1 MKFTLVFLASIFSFL
16 SFAQLTEREL
26 QEVRVRDSLRNN
38 AEKVQALRR
47 SAILE
52 LQGED
57 VGQLMQKFAG
67 VSIRSYGGLGG
78 LKTISVRSL
87 GSNHSS
93 IVVDGFTLINN
104 QTGQINLGQ
113 LQTESLE
120 SLQLI
125 TGGQKNYLVP
135 TSAQVSGSSL
145 LLETFEASFTEH
157 KHQVRFSSKVGSFG
171 QFDNYLSYK
180 CSKDRLFFSVFG
192 KYRLA
197 NGTYPYSF
205 RNGTTVYA
213 GERLN
218 NFYQDAMGGANFGL
232 KSKKG
237 GIYQLAYRKELVN
250 QELPGA
256 VILYTQNGFQT
267 LKTLNDRVQISYLRH
282 LNRWSVRAFSAY
294 SAMSMVYTDSSYLN
308 SAGFLQSNY
317 SNSIGQIGMNARFR
331 FKERLY
337 LFAGIEEQLSLLV
350 ANVSGIDHTKRA
362 HSFGVIGFSYYNSN
376 FTLTSQLSGQV
387 VLEQNGNQNRTPL
400 YKMNPFVQLEL
411 KEIGKK
417 VKGQLT
423 LFYRNSFRMPSFSE
437 LYYNSIG
444 NTNLK
449 PEKADQISLG
459 KTLTIRNSK
468 TQFVNRANVYY
479 NQVRD
484 KIVAIPT
491 KNLFVWSMQNVG
503 KVGIIGFEESAE
515 WCYTLSQNWSTCVV
529 LNYTFQQVSDI
540 TDRESPTFK
549 HQIAY
554 IPKHSGNVDLTIKRK
569 NTGLRISNFASSLRY
584 SLNENIP
591 ANQVDRFWV
600 TDAAVFTKLPIRNH
614 DIRLQFTLKNTF
626 NSSYAIVRYY
636 VMPGRSFLISLN
648 YALK

>member
-1 MKFTLVFLASIFSFL
+1 MKFTLLLLASMLSFL

-67 VSIRSYGGLGG
+67 VAVRSYGGLGG

-93 IVVDGFTLINN
+93 IVVDGFTLVNN

-135 TSAQVSGSSL
+135 SSAHVSGSSL
-145 LLETFEASFTEH
+145 LIETFEASFSEH
-157 KHQVRFSSKVGSFG
+157 KHQVRFSSKIGSFG
-171 QFDNYLSYK
+171 QIDNYLSYK
-180 CSKDRLFFSVFG
+180 LGKERLYFSVFG
-192 KYRLA
+192 KYRIA

-205 RNGTTVYA
+205 RNGTSTYS

-218 NFYQDAMGGANFGL
+218 NFYQDAMGGANLGF
-232 KSKKG
+232 KTKKG
-237 GIYQLAYRKELVN
+237 GVVQLAYRKELVD

-256 VILYTQNGFQT
+256 VILYSQNGFQT
-267 LKTLNDRVQISYLRH
+267 LKTNNDRIQLSYLKH
-282 LNRWSVRAFSAY
+282 LKRWSLRAFSAY
-294 SAMSMVYTDSSYLN
+294 SALSMVYTDSSYLN
-308 SAGFLQSNY
+308 SAGFLQSDY
-317 SNSIGQIGMNARFR
+317 SNSIGQVGLNARFR
-331 FKERLY
+331 LKERLY
-337 LFAGIEEQLSLLV
+337 LFGGIEEQLSMLV
-350 ANVSGIDHTKRA
+350 STVDGIDEAKRA
-362 HSFGVIGFSYYNSN
+362 HSFGILGFSYYNSI
-376 FTLTSQLSGQV
+376 FTLTGQFSGQYIV
-387 VLEQNGNQNRTPL
+387 EENANQKRTPL
-400 YKMNPFVQLEL
+400 YKMNPFFQLES

-444 NTNLK
+444 NANLR

-468 TQFVNRANVYY
+468 TQFVNRASVYY

-503 KVGIIGFEESAE
+503 KVAIVGFEESAE
-515 WCYTLSQNWSTCVV
+515 WCQTLSKNWSTCLV
-529 LNYTFQQVSDI
+529 LNYTFQRVSDI
-540 TDRESPTFK
+540 TDRHAPTFQ

-554 IPKHSGNVDLTIKRK
+554 IPKHSGNADLTVKRK

-591 ANQVDRFWV
+591 ANKVDGFWL
-600 TDAAVFTKLPIRNH
+600 TDLAVFTKLPLRNH

-648 YALK
+648 YAFK

>member
-1 MKFTLVFLASIFSFL
+1 MLSFL

-26 QEVRVRDSLRNN
+26 QEVRVRDSLRTH
-38 AEKVQALRR
+38 AEKVPTLRR
-47 SAILE
+47 SALLE

-67 VSIRSYGGLGG
+67 VAIRSYGGLGG

-93 IVVDGFTLINN
+93 IVVDGFTLVNN

-120 SLQLI
+120 ALQLI
-125 TGGQKNYLVP
+125 TGAQKNYLVP
-135 TSAQVSGSSL
+135 SSAQVSGNSL
-145 LLETFEASFTEH
+145 LMETFEASFTEH

-180 CSKDRLFFSVFG
+180 YGRERMFVSAFG

-197 NGTYPYSF
+197 DGTYPYSF
-205 RNGTTVYA
+205 RNGAAIYA

-218 NFYQDAMGGANFGL
+218 NFYQDAMCGANLGL

-237 GIYQLAYRKELVN
+237 GIFQLAYRKELVD

-256 VILYTQNGFQT
+256 VILYAQNGYQT
-267 LKTLNDRVQISYLRH
+267 LKTINDRVQASYLRH
-282 LNRWSVRAFSAY
+282 LNRWSVRAFSAF
-294 SAMSMVYTDSSYLN
+294 STMSMVYTDSSYLN
-308 SAGFLQSNY
+308 SAGFLQSEY
-317 SNSIGQIGMNARFR
+317 TNSIGQFGINARFR
-331 FKERLY
+331 LKERLY
-337 LFAGIEEQLSLLV
+337 LFAGLEEQLSMLV
-350 ANVSGIDHTKRA
+350 SNVQGIEHTKRA
-362 HSFGVIGFSYYNSN
+362 HSFGLIGFSYYHQN

-387 VLEQNGNQNRTPL
+387 VFEQNGQHHQAPFSKL
-400 YKMNPFVQLEL
+400 NPFIQVES

-444 NTNLK
+444 NAHLK
-449 PEKADQISLG
+449 PEKADQISVG
-459 KTLTIRNSK
+459 TTLTIRNSN
-468 TQFVNRANVYY
+468 TQFVNRTNVYY

-503 KVGIIGFEESAE
+503 KVAILGFEESAE
-515 WCYTLSQNWSTCVV
+515 WCYSFSKKWSSCLV
-529 LNYTFQQVSDI
+529 LNYTFQHVSDI
-540 TDRESPTFK
+540 TDRHSPTYQ

-554 IPKHSGNVDLTIKRK
+554 IPKHTGNIDLSVKRK

-584 SLNENIP
+584 SLNENIS
-591 ANQVDRFWV
+591 ANRVDAYWL
-600 TDAAVFTKLPIRNH
+600 TDIAVFTKLPVRNH
-614 DIRLQFTLKNTF
+614 DIRLQFTVKNCLNT
-626 NSSYAIVRYY
+626 SYAIVRYY

>member
-1 MKFTLVFLASIFSFL
+1 M
-16 SFAQLTEREL
+16 E
-26 QEVRVRDSLRNN
+26 
-38 AEKVQALRR
+38 
-47 SAILE
+47 
-52 LQGED
+52 G
-57 VGQLMQKFAG
+57 
-67 VSIRSYGGLGG
+67 
-78 LKTISVRSL
+78 
-87 GSNHSS
+87 
-93 IVVDGFTLINN
+93 
-104 QTGQINLGQ
+104 
-113 LQTESLE
+113 
-120 SLQLI
+120 LQLI
-125 TGGQKNYLVP
+125 TGAQKNYLVP

-145 LLETFEASFTEH
+145 LIETFEASFSEH
-157 KHQVRFSSKVGSFG
+157 QHQVRFSSKVGSFG

-180 CSKDRLFFSVFG
+180 YGRERMYFSVFG

-218 NFYQDAMGGANFGL
+218 NFYQDAVGGANLGF
-232 KSKKG
+232 KTKKG
-237 GIYQLAYRKELVN
+237 GIFQLAYRKELVD

-256 VILYTQNGFQT
+256 VILYSQNGFQT
-267 LKTLNDRVQISYLRH
+267 LKTLNDRVQVSYLRH

-308 SAGFLQSNY
+308 SAGFLQSDY
-317 SNSIGQIGMNARFR
+317 SNSIGQLGLNARFR
-331 FKERLY
+331 IKERLY
-337 LFAGIEEQLSLLV
+337 AFAGIEEQLSMLV
-350 ANVSGIDHTKRA
+350 STVAGIDHTKRA

-376 FTLTSQLSGQV
+376 FTLTSQLTGQV
-387 VLEQNGNQNRTPL
+387 VLEQNGNKNRTPL
-400 YKMNPFVQLEL
+400 YKMNPFVQLES

-444 NTNLK
+444 NANLK

-503 KVGIIGFEESAE
+503 KVAILGFEESAE

-540 TDRESPTFK
+540 TERDSPTYQ

-554 IPKHSGNVDLTIKRK
+554 VPKHSGNVDLTVKRK

-591 ANQVDRFWV
+591 ANQVDGYWL
-600 TDAAVFTKLPIRNH
+600 TDVAVFTKLPIRNH

>member
-1 MKFTLVFLASIFSFL
+1 MLSFL
-16 SFAQLTEREL
+16 SNAQLTEHEL

-93 IVVDGFTLINN
+93 IVVDGFTLVNN

-120 SLQLI
+120 SIQLI

-145 LLETFEASFTEH
+145 LLETFEASFSEH
-157 KHQVRFSSKVGSFG
+157 KHQVRFTSKAGSFG

-180 CSKDRLFFSVFG
+180 FGKERMFVSIFG
-192 KYRLA
+192 KYRIA

-205 RNGTTVYA
+205 RNGTSVYS

-218 NFYQDAMGGANFGL
+218 NFYQDAMGGTNLGF

-237 GIYQLAYRKELVN
+237 GIVQLAYRKEFVD

-256 VILYTQNGFQT
+256 VILYSQNGFQT
-267 LKTLNDRVQISYLRH
+267 LKTLNDRVQLSYLKH
-282 LNRWSVRAFSAY
+282 LKRWSLRAFSAY

-308 SAGFLQSNY
+308 SAGFLQSDY
-317 SNSIGQIGMNARFR
+317 SNSIGQLGLNARFR
-331 FKERLY
+331 LKERLY
-337 LFAGIEEQLSLLV
+337 LFGGIEEQLSMLV
-350 ANVSGIDHTKRA
+350 STVAGIEHTKRA
-362 HSFGVIGFSYYNSN
+362 HSFGVLGFSYYHPV
-376 FTLTSQLSGQV
+376 FTLTGQVSGQIV
-387 VLEQNGNQNRTPL
+387 IEENGNITRTPYHKL
-400 YKMNPFVQLEL
+400 NPFVQVES
-411 KEIGKK
+411 KEIGQK
-417 VKGQLT
+417 VKGQLN
-423 LFYRNSFRMPSFSE
+423 LFFRNSFRMPSFSE

-444 NTNLK
+444 NADLK

-468 TQFVNRANVYY
+468 TQFVNRASVYY

-503 KVGIIGFEESAE
+503 KVAIIGFEESAE
-515 WCYTLSQNWSTCVV
+515 WCYTVSQNWSTCLV

-540 TDRESPTFK
+540 TDRHAPTFQ

-554 IPKHSGNVDLTIKRK
+554 IPKHSGNADLTVKRK

-584 SLNENIP
+584 SLNENIS
-591 ANQVDRFWV
+591 ANQVDAYWL

-614 DIRLQFTLKNTF
+614 DVRLQFTVKNCF
-626 NSSYAIVRYY
+626 NTSYAIVRYY